1 MLFTTSVTM
10 YPELWSEVLNVIR
23 RLGRKHDPAMLIV
36 THQMGFAKESAD
48 RVCFFS
54 QGKIIEQAPRQQFFG
69 APQHERT
76 QQFLRAVREAT

>member
-1 MLFTTSVTM
+1 MLFTTFVTM

-23 RLGRKHDPAMLIV
+23 RLGRKHDLAMLIV
-36 THQMGFAKESAD
+36 THQMGVAKESAD

-54 QGKIIEQAPRQQFFG
+54 QGKIIEQAPKQFFG

-76 QQFLRAVREAT
+76 QQCLRAVREAT